1 MDAYDWSTGVYATAV
16 AMAKCMTTEE
26 LSRTAILLTS
36 WAPLWAPWRPCGRWR
51 RAVQEPSRRFEEQQ
65 KPGGGHFR
73 SPAGLCD
80 RFISA
85 RPRDPA

>member
-26 LSRTAILLTS
+26 LSRTAILLTQLGTTLGTL
-36 WAPLWAPWRPCGRWR
+36 AALRQMEEGGTG
-51 RAVQEPSRRFEEQQ
+51 AVT
-65 KPGGGHFR
+65 GGGPFR

>member
-26 LSRTAILLTS
+26 LSRTAILLTQLGTTLGTL
-36 WAPLWAPWRPCGRWR
+36 AALRQMEER
-51 RAVQEPSRRFEEQQ
+51 SRRFEEQQ
-65 KPGGGHFR
+65 KPGGGPFR

>member
-26 LSRTAILLTS
+26 LSRTAILLTQLGTTLGTL
-36 WAPLWAPWRPCGRWR
+36 APCGRWR

>member
-26 LSRTAILLTS
+26 LSRTAILLTQLGTTLGTL
-36 WAPLWAPWRPCGRWR
+36 AALR
-51 RAVQEPSRRFEEQQ
+51 QMEE
-65 KPGGGHFR
+65 GGTGAFR

>member
-26 LSRTAILLTS
+26 LSRTAILLTQ
-36 WAPLWAPWRPCGRWR
+36 LGTTLGTL
-51 RAVQEPSRRFEEQQ
+51 Q
-65 KPGGGHFR
+65 KPGGGPFR